1 MNSLY
6 RQMSQQ
12 GNQSLLNMINL
23 FKNSSNPQQLLYQ
36 MARQNPQLNNVLN
49 LIQTSRK
56 SPKDLFY
63 QIAEQR
69 GINPKDILQQLQ

>member
-63 QIAEQR
+63 QMAEQR

>member
-36 MARQNPQLNNVLN
+36 MARQNPQLNNVLS

-63 QIAEQR
+63 QMAEQR
-69 GINPKDILQQLQ
+69 GVNPKDILQQLQ

>member
-36 MARQNPQLNNVLN
+36 MARQNPQLNNVLS

-63 QIAEQR
+63 
-69 GINPKDILQQLQ
+69 

>member
-63 QIAEQR
+63 
-69 GINPKDILQQLQ
+69 

>member
-63 QIAEQR
+63 QMAEQR
-69 GINPKDILQQLQ
+69 GVNPKDILQQLQ